1 MTERS
6 QLIQPL
12 ISTEAIADLR
22 SVVPNLP
29 PRTTSVSDQPTSHES
44 VLNTRSAGATR
55 LIQVVLTSLP
65 LFVAD
70 LTAVCV
76 TYVFSAAFTDLLIHS
91 KSGFTLLN
99 NVMAAGIGY
108 FLLAGIQGLYP
119 ASGMNPVCE
128 LRNQVLSIFGAGILV
143 IVSNALVGE
152 FTRNELVALC
162 IAVPVASVTGPLM
175 RFGARRVVSRF
186 SWWGEKVV
194 VVGEPRQASRIY
206 RFLKN
211 YPQRGLRPEGMMTR
225 TADEYWRNATDTDCD
240 FLGTSDELVAVCR
253 RRHCHW
259 VIAAVADQGEDGIQE
274 ILTQGSLIPN
284 FIVVYSNFML
294 PTMWVSAFEA
304 AGLPGIHIRDRLL
317 FPFQRLA
324 KRLFDVAFSACVLLA
339 VSPVILLVALW
350 IRLASPGPVF
360 FQHHGRIGRNGR
372 TFGAWKIRT
381 MVPDA
386 QQVLEKH
393 LEACPEAKV
402 EWEQNLKL
410 KSDPR
415 IIPGIGQFLRKTSL
429 DEIPQLWNVLVGDM
443 SIVGPRPIYTDIE
456 VGKFQEL
463 FPFYLRVR
471 PGLTGLWQVSGR
483 NNTTYEDRVR
493 LDTYYVRN
501 WSLWLDY
508 FILLRTVRTVVF
520 REGSY

>member
-6 QLIQPL
+6 ELIQPL
-12 ISTEAIADLR
+12 ISTEAIAELR
-22 SVVPNLP
+22 SVVPSLP
-29 PRTTSVSDQPTSHES
+29 AKPASVSEQKSSHES

-55 LIQVVLTSLP
+55 LIQVLRTSLP
-65 LFVAD
+65 LLVAD
-70 LTAVCV
+70 LTALCA
-76 TYVFSAAFTDLLIHS
+76 TYVLSAALTDLLIHS

-108 FLLAGIQGLYP
+108 FLLATIQGLYP

-128 LRNQVLSIFGAGILV
+128 LRNQVLSILGAGVLV
-143 IVSNALVGE
+143 IVLNALVGE

-175 RFGARRVVSRF
+175 RFGMRRIVSRF

-194 VVGEPRQASRIY
+194 VVGDSRQASRIC
-206 RFLKN
+206 RFLKH

-225 TADEYWRNATDTDCD
+225 TPDEYWRDADSECE

-259 VIAAVADQGEDGIQE
+259 VIAAVADQGDEGIQE
-274 ILTQGSLIPN
+274 ILSQGSLIPN

-294 PTMWVSAFEA
+294 PTMWVSAFDA
-304 AGLPGIHIRDRLL
+304 AGLPGVHIRDRLL
-317 FPFQRLA
+317 FPFQRLT
-324 KRLFDVAFSACVLLA
+324 KRLFDVFFSVSVLVA
-339 VSPVILLVALW
+339 VSPVILLISLW
-350 IRLASPGPVF
+350 IRAASAGPVF

-381 MVPDA
+381 MVPNA
-386 QQVLEKH
+386 QQVLAEH
-393 LEACPEAKV
+393 LESCPEAKI

-410 KSDPR
+410 KNDPR
-415 IIPGIGQFLRKTSL
+415 IIPGIGQFLRRTSL

-456 VGKFQEL
+456 VEKFQEL